1 VPVCVGNGVP
11 QGRNSTLGLVFAS
24 TRAEKTSESLLET
37 FMAPDRQAQLEGAG
51 RIYSHA
57 ERMRVV
63 VGILMCLML
72 AAIDQT
78 VVLPAIPQMA
88 ASLHG
93 AGHLSWVVSAYL
105 LTATATTPIY
115 GKLSDQVGRR
125 AVLLPA
131 LVFFCAASVV
141 CALSSSVLM
150 LILARALQ
158 GIGGGALLAV
168 SQAAVADVIP
178 PRERGKYQAWFSAV
192 WTVSSVAGP
201 IAGGFVAQH
210 LSWRW
215 IFWFNVP
222 LALLALALGARGL
235 AGLKPVG
242 LRSRIDYLGAL
253 LMMSAVAV
261 ALLGLSAGG
270 VDVPWLSAEEVG
282 VLVLAGGIFAVLA
295 LQQRRAAAPLFPAAL
310 LARPAFRGILEISFA
325 NAASMFGAIFLLPLM
340 LQWLYH
346 QGASASGLELVPFLF
361 GTTAGA
367 YAAGQVTRHTGRSRV
382 VLVAGVAP
390 SAAAFLLLAVAPGS
404 GTLLYPIGISAVFGL
419 GIGCVMPTSLV
430 LAQSQAAGRDM
441 GAATGL
447 LLLVRAMGGAF
458 GATLVGAMLALTHP
472 NLHQGFRYGFC
483 ACALLQLAATVIS
496 WRMEEV
502 PLRGALESAAAGEA

>member
-1 VPVCVGNGVP
+1 M
-11 QGRNSTLGLVFAS
+11 S
-24 TRAEKTSESLLET
+24 
-37 FMAPDRQAQLEGAG
+37 PDQQVAQLEGAG
-51 RIYSHA
+51 RVYSHG

-63 VGILMCLML
+63 FGILTCLML

-93 AGHLSWVVSAYL
+93 GGHLSWVVSAYL

-115 GKLSDQVGRR
+115 GKLSDQLGRR
-125 AVLLPA
+125 AVLIPA
-131 LVFFCAASVV
+131 LVFFCVASVV
-141 CALSSSVLM
+141 CALASSVLM
-150 LILARALQ
+150 LVFARALQ
-158 GIGGGALLAV
+158 GVGGGALLAV

-192 WTVSSVAGP
+192 WTISSVAGP
-201 IAGGFVAQH
+201 IAGGIVAEH

-222 LALLALALGARGL
+222 LALLSIGFTARGL

-242 LRSRIDYLGAL
+242 RRSRIDYFGAL
-253 LMMSAVAV
+253 LMIAAVAA
-261 ALLGLSAGG
+261 ALFGLSAGG
-270 VDVPWLSAEEVG
+270 VDVPWLSAEELG
-282 VLVLAGGIFAVLA
+282 IFVLAVGIFAVLA
-295 LQQRRAAAPLFPAAL
+295 LQQRRATAPLFPAAL
-310 LARPAFRGILEISFA
+310 LARPAFRGILEISFV
-325 NAASMFGAIFLLPLM
+325 NSAAMFAAIFLLPLM

-346 QGASASGLELVPFLF
+346 QGAAASGLELVPFLF

-367 YAAGQVTRHTGRSRV
+367 YVAGQVTRHTGRSRM

-390 SAAAFLLLAVAPGS
+390 SAVAFLLLAVAPGS
-404 GTLLYPIGISAVFGL
+404 GTLVYPMSVSAVFGL

-447 LLLVRAMGGAF
+447 LLLLRAMGGAF
-458 GATLVGAMLALTHP
+458 GATLAGALLALAHP
-472 NLHQGFRYGFC
+472 DLHQGFRYGFC
-483 ACALLQLAATVIS
+483 ACALLQLVATVIS

-502 PLRGALESAAAGEA
+502 PLRGAPAKKESGAF

>member
-1 VPVCVGNGVP
+1 M
-11 QGRNSTLGLVFAS
+11 S
-24 TRAEKTSESLLET
+24 
-37 FMAPDRQAQLEGAG
+37 PDRQATPVECAG
-51 RIYSHA
+51 RVYSHA

-63 VGILMCLML
+63 FGILTCMML

-93 AGHLSWVVSAYL
+93 ARHLSWVVSAYL

-115 GKLSDQVGRR
+115 GKLSDQLGRR
-125 AVLLPA
+125 AVLMPA
-131 LVFFCAASVV
+131 LVFFCVASVV

-150 LILARALQ
+150 LIFARALQ

-168 SQAAVADVIP
+168 SQAAIADVIP

-192 WTVSSVAGP
+192 WSISSVAGP
-201 IAGGFVAQH
+201 IAGGVVAQQ
-210 LSWRW
+210 LTWRW

-222 LALLALALGARGL
+222 LALLAIGLGARGL
-235 AGLKPVG
+235 AGLKPAG
-242 LRSRIDYLGAL
+242 LRSRIDYFGAL
-253 LMMSAVAV
+253 LMMSGVTA
-261 ALLGLSAGG
+261 ALFGLSTGG
-270 VDVPWLSAEEVG
+270 VDVPWFSAEELG
-282 VLVLAGGIFAVLA
+282 VLVLAAAIFGLLA

-310 LARPAFRGILEISFA
+310 LAKPAFRGVLEISFL
-325 NAASMFGAIFLLPLM
+325 NAASMFGAIFLLPLL

-346 QGASASGLELVPFLF
+346 QGPSASGLELVPFLF

-367 YAAGQVTRHTGRSRV
+367 YAAGQVTRHTGRSRMI
-382 VLVAGVAP
+382 LVAGIAP
-390 SAAAFLLLAVAPGS
+390 SAAAFLLLAAAPGG
-404 GTLLYPIGISAVFGL
+404 GTLFYPISVSTVFGF
-419 GIGCVMPTSLV
+419 GIGCVMPTALV

-447 LLLVRAMGGAF
+447 LLLLRAMGGAF
-458 GATLVGAMLALTHP
+458 GATLVGALLGLTHA
-472 NLHQGFRYGFC
+472 NLYQGFRYGFF

-496 WRMEEV
+496 WRMEEM
-502 PLRGALESAAAGEA
+502 PIRGAVERQA